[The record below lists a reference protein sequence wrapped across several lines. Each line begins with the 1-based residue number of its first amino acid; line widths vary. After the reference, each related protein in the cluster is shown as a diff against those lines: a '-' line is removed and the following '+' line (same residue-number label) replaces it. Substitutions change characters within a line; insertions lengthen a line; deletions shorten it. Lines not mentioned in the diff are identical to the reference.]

1 MESFGTR
8 RVVNSSRE
16 VCTSVAAASRELK
29 HNRAGP
35 AEPYQKSARAFVAI
49 AAFVIDLLLRI

>member
-16 VCTSVAAASRELK
+16 VYTSAAAASRDFK
-29 HNRAGP
+29 HDRAGP

-49 AAFVIDLLLRI
+49 AAFVIDLLLKM